1 MNSHLNTV
9 SNVFPNSKILFMYYS
24 GSKGYGYDDEESDID
39 VTVVLD
45 GFNGLMHLQLG
56 KLDIFAFSKE
66 EYVKRQNFNETV
78 IDYYKSA
85 ADDILV
91 PEDKIVYISPEFDET
106 YEQLKVFDV
115 KTFIGNQLTA
125 LINHT
130 RMRMDSSM
138 ELKSHYHLFRM
149 RGIIEHYDRTGVFE
163 LEIDEPWKSEMLK
176 FKKNWNNEIGESF
189 VSKLEEQIL
198 YLEQYRDR
206 MINNGLDKYNWF
218 I

>member
-1 MNSHLNTV
+1 MIPLNSHLNTV
-9 SNVFPNSKILFMYYS
+9 SNVFPNSNILFMYYS

-56 KLDIFAFSKE
+56 KLDIFAFSKK
-66 EYVKRQNFNETV
+66 EYVKRQNFDETV

-91 PEDKIVYISPEFDET
+91 PEDKIIYLSPEFDET

-115 KTFIGNQLTA
+115 KTFIVNQLTA

-130 RMRMDSSM
+130 RMRMNSSM

-149 RGIIEHYDRTGVFE
+149 RGVLDHYDKTGMFE
-163 LEIDEPWKSEMLK
+163 LEIDEPWKSEMLN
-176 FKKNWNNEIGESF
+176 FKKNWNNESGESF

-206 MINNGLDKYNWF
+206 MINNGLEKYN
-218 I
+218 